1 MTNIGSD
8 IEYFINLKNH
18 VESALREAKVGR
30 SRITQE
36 IVSMEGMTG
45 TKTRHFY
52 NNLLTLKDARYL
64 EIGTWKGSS
73 VCSAIYGN
81 NANIICIDN
90 FCTFGGPKLDFLNNL
105 SKFKGNNEVK
115 FIESD
120 CFKVDVASLPKFNIY
135 LFDGEHTY
143 EDQYNALA
151 YYYNCLDDIFIYIAD
166 DWNYETV
173 RKGTQD
179 AITNLKLNVLYEKEI
194 FTEYNGV
201 NDGWWNGM
209 GIMILKKSK

>member
-1 MTNIGSD
+1 MALSE

-18 VESALREAKVGR
+18 IDSALRDAEIGR
-30 SRITQE
+30 SKITPD
-36 IVSMEGMTG
+36 IITMEGMTG

-52 NNLLTLKDARYL
+52 NNLLTLNDARYL

-81 NANIICIDN
+81 TAMVHCIDN
-90 FCTFGGPKLDFLNNL
+90 WCTFGGPKNDFLNNL
-105 SKFKGNNEVK
+105 NKYKGNNDVK

-135 LFDGEHTY
+135 LFDGEHAY
-143 EDQYNALA
+143 EDQYNALK
-151 YYYNCLDDIFIYIAD
+151 YYYECLDDIFIYMAD
-166 DWNYETV
+166 DWNYDRV
-173 RKGTQD
+173 RNGTRD
-179 AITNLKLNVLYEKEI
+179 AVSHLKLNVLYEKEI
-194 FTEYNGV
+194 FTQYNGV
-201 NDGWWNGM
+201 TDGWWNGL